1 MKAVQYFTD
10 EYIEQCRKM
19 SPDEIAEFLESF
31 RLMREKPGKSRLIS
45 LRVPERLLAAFRKK
59 CRLEGIP
66 YQTRIKQLMRDDL
79 GLE

>member
-31 RLMREKPGKSRLIS
+31 RLMREKPGKSILIS
-45 LRVPERLLAAFRKK
+45 LRVPERLLAAFKK
-59 CRLEGIP
+59 KSRFAGIP
-66 YQTRIKQLMRDDL
+66 YQTRIKQLIRFDL
-79 GLE
+79 NVE